1 MGNHRGFIIIK
12 VLCKIIMVYLK
23 KNSQLNILFMWKQ
36 QGQ

>member
-23 KNSQLNILFMWKQ
+23 ESTIECLHFMWKQ